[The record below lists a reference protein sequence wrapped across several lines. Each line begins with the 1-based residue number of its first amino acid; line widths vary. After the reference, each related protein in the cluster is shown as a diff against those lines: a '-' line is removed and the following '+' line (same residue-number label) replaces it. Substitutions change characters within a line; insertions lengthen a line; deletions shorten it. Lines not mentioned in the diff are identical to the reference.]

1 MLNAQIDGIVVLG
14 IGGAI
19 ALWSRPFLAGLA
31 LGLTL
36 MKPQLV
42 LPLGVAL
49 IVARRWRVL
58 AGWATAGA
66 ALLASTLILNPRWI
80 FEWLAQT
87 RSTVQTGARE
97 VDLPHLAVLLPDA
110 EQAIALAVLTLITLA
125 AVLVL
130 AWRRRA
136 DFEPAAAI
144 LIAGGIVAAPHAL
157 PADLVLVAL
166 AMAVWGQA
174 RWYEWLGLSLAALV
188 CALAAPP
195 VPTLVGVIAV
205 GWVCLRV
212 SGFLTWRPPGPVPAS
227 AR

>member
-1 MLNAQIDGIVVLG
+1 
-14 IGGAI
+14 
-19 ALWSRPFLAGLA
+19 
-31 LGLTL
+31 
-36 MKPQLV
+36 
-42 LPLGVAL
+42 
-49 IVARRWRVL
+49 
-58 AGWATAGA
+58 
-66 ALLASTLILNPRWI
+66 
-80 FEWLAQT
+80 
-87 RSTVQTGARE
+87 
-97 VDLPHLAVLLPDA
+97 
-110 EQAIALAVLTLITLA
+110 VLTLITLA

-136 DFEPAAAI
+136 DFESAAAI

-174 RWYEWLGLSLAALV
+174 RWYEWLGLSFTALV